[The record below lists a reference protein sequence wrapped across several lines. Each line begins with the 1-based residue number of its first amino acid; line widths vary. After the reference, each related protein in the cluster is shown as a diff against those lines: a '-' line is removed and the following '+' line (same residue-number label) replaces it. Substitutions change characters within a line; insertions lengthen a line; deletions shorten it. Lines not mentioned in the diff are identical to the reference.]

1 MGRVLVVELSALP
14 LELNSA
20 PREFAQMIPGTGMFH
35 SLALAA
41 AEDLLA
47 PWLLTISSGAMLS
60 AEFKPTPYAA
70 TIQTALINAQSLALG
85 STI

>member
-1 MGRVLVVELSALP
+1 MELSALP
-14 LELNSA
+14 LGLNSV
-20 PREFAQMIPGTGMFH
+20 PREFAQMIPGIGMFH
-35 SLALAA
+35 SLALEA

-47 PWLLTISSGAMLS
+47 PWLPMTSSGAMLS

-70 TIQTALINAQSLALG
+70 TIQTALINAQTLALG